1 MKKWGKL
8 AAKAG
13 MILLLLLL
21 FCILIKKDRQERGM
35 LVPEGEK
42 IQIKDAISLV
52 MAFGRKASLSEEQRE
67 KLENWSLQVS
77 EAHGEGESSLL
88 TYGEYIELTAIWD
101 QDRETENTEEAPE
114 KELDQKYRKED
125 LLLFQDFAE
134 GYQKRLEA
142 FQIQDQ
148 IVRETLEL
156 LGKGSDT
163 SIIDSRGNT
172 YGYENVEVPVYCVAE
187 AYVERNEGEDDRI
200 LVLTE
205 RKKDSFTLKNALITV
220 NDADGFYF
228 LWSGEEMYCPLKN
241 NEIFQEKVADLT
253 FAEGK
258 ALDRKIKNEKIGGV
272 LLGVAEEGIELEDRG
287 FLPFEED
294 YRVYQLYGSCK
305 ESDRTE
311 LKIGYDF
318 ADYVMDKGKVCA
330 VLLVKDQNMENI
342 RVAVSNQAYDGIYHE
357 EIKLKAD
364 CELNLIYGSYGERQS
379 RRIPAG
385 EEVTIDSDSM
395 LVQGDRLMIEPSA
408 ASSRIQVLSLQRAY
422 GIPSYRGR
430 MEIVKKEQGLL
441 LINELLLEEYL
452 YSVVPSEMPSSYPA
466 EALEAQAVC
475 ARTYAYRY
483 LLKSGLPEEGAH
495 VDDSVRYQVYN
506 NIEESRNA
514 RRAVGETAGEM
525 LFYDGVPIHAY
536 YYSTSCGSG
545 SDERAFGSTEDLP
558 YLNTRRI
565 SHEEEEESLREES
578 AFQDFLKEEH
588 PGDYE
593 KEEAWYRW
601 QYEVQEIDPAKM
613 AEIMKEAFSEI
624 YDISVEKRLESGLA
638 TVLSVKTDTGDYE
651 VKGEYQIRQVLSQG
665 GEVVRA
671 DGSAV
676 TTGKLLPSAYLII
689 SVEKKRGSVIGY
701 TIFGGGYG
709 HGVGMSQ
716 NGAADMAR
724 AGRKREEILSFF
736 YEGADLVKMY

>member
-77 EAHGEGESSLL
+77 EAHGEGENSLL
-88 TYGEYIELTAIWD
+88 TYGDYIELTAIWD
-101 QDRETENTEEAPE
+101 QDRETENTEEDPE

-125 LLLFQDFAE
+125 LLLFQDFTE

-205 RKKDSFTLKNALITV
+205 RKKDSFTLKNVLITV

-228 LWSGEEMYCPLKN
+228 LWSGEEMYCPLNN

-258 ALDRKIKNEKIGGV
+258 ALDRKIKNEKVGGV

-287 FLPFEED
+287 FLPFAED
-294 YRVYQLYGSCK
+294 YRVYQLHGSCK

-408 ASSRIQVLSLQRAY
+408 ASSRIQVLSLKRAY
-422 GIPSYRGR
+422 GTPSYRGR

-593 KEEAWYRW
+593 KEEDWYRW
-601 QYEVQEIDPAKM
+601 QYEVQEIDAAKM